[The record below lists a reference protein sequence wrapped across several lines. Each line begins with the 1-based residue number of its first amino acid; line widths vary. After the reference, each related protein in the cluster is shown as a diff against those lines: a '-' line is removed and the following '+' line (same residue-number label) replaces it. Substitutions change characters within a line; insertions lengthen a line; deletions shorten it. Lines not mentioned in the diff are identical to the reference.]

1 MVFHML
7 DFGVVDTFYQGVTSV
22 LVVLLWYYFLSG
34 LFNWKSV
41 LKILVLAF
49 FLGVLSVFVAD
60 FILLIMVLIN
70 FASQFIQKKN
80 LNYDKSGILLLVVII
95 QVLIGN
101 IAMFLGRMSV
111 RGLYNVSNLMGVQY
125 YTHELLIIY
134 VIFVIIINYAI
145 LFFYRRYCHKIV
157 SVNRKIK
164 ELNLSKSLF
173 ELILIFYVAIESI
186 MLISL
191 NENITATIQLT
202 LITSFIVML
211 LMMLWQMV
219 FFIRSYM
226 KKQEASYQA
235 KQNTQ
240 LNEYLKSVEQQYL
253 ELRRFKHDYK
263 NIMLSLQDSISNG
276 SSSEQLPYFKELI
289 AQRAIDTS
297 LDSGKIAK
305 IQHVGNETL
314 RGLIVQKFFDAQT
327 KGIELSLELDQSEF
341 IIKHNLVDVVRIVGN
356 LLDNAIDAA
365 KSTPDKQVTC
375 AFNSLHETK
384 EISVR
389 NSTNKKLDVN
399 KMFELGA
406 STKGSQRGFGL
417 SNVQQLV
424 DKQKNFFLD
433 VDSKNDRVIITLTIL
448 EEE

>member
-1 MVFHML
+1 ML

-125 YTHELLIIY
+125 YTHELLIVY
-134 VIFVIIINYAI
+134 VIFVIAINYVV
-145 LFFYRRYCHKIV
+145 LFFYRRYSHKIASV
-157 SVNRKIK
+157 SQKIK

-173 ELILIFYVAIESI
+173 ELVLIFYVAIESI

-263 NIMLSLQDSISNG
+263 NVMLALQDSISNG

>member
-1 MVFHML
+1 MEKCFENT
-7 DFGVVDTFYQGVTSV
+7 G
-22 LVVLLWYYFLSG
+22 
-34 LFNWKSV
+34 FN
-41 LKILVLAF
+41 I
-49 FLGVLSVFVAD
+49 FLGSIECFFVAD

-70 FASQFIQKKN
+70 FASQFIQKKS

-125 YTHELLIIY
+125 YTHEVLIIY

-211 LMMLWQMV
+211 LMMLWQMF

-263 NIMLSLQDSISNG
+263 NVMLALQDSISSG

-289 AQRAIDTS
+289 AQSAIDTS

-341 IIKHNLVDVVRIVGN
+341 IIQHNLVDVVRIVGN
-356 LLDNAIDAA
+356 LFDNAIDAA

>member
-1 MVFHML
+1 
-7 DFGVVDTFYQGVTSV
+7 

-34 LFNWKSV
+34 LFNWKSI

-49 FLGVLSVFVAD
+49 LLGVLSVFVAD

-70 FASQFIQKKN
+70 FASQFIQKN
-80 LNYDKSGILLLVVII
+80 LLDYDKSGILLLVVII

-125 YTHELLIIY
+125 YTHELLIVY
-134 VIFVIIINYAI
+134 VIFVIAINYVV

-173 ELILIFYVAIESI
+173 ELVLIFYVAIESI

-226 KKQEASYQA
+226 KKQEASHQA

-289 AQRAIDTS
+289 AQSAIDTS
-297 LDSGKIAK
+297 LDNGKIAK
-305 IQHVGNETL
+305 IQYIGNETL

-424 DKQKNFFLD
+424 DRQKNFFLD

>member
-1 MVFHML
+1 ML
-7 DFGVVDTFYQGVTSV
+7 DFGVVDTFYQGFTSV

-41 LKILVLAF
+41 LKILVLTF
-49 FLGVLSVFVAD
+49 FWGVLSVFVAD

-70 FASQFIQKKN
+70 FASQFIQKN
-80 LNYDKSGILLLVVII
+80 LLDYDKSGILLLVVII

-125 YTHELLIIY
+125 YTHELLIVY
-134 VIFVIIINYAI
+134 VIFVIAINYVV
-145 LFFYRRYCHKIV
+145 LFFYRRYSHKIASV
-157 SVNRKIK
+157 SQKIK

-173 ELILIFYVAIESI
+173 ELVLIFHVAIESI

-226 KKQEASYQA
+226 KKQEASHQA

-263 NIMLSLQDSISNG
+263 NIMLSLQDSIFNG
-276 SSSEQLPYFKELI
+276 SSSEQLTYFKELI
-289 AQRAIDTS
+289 AQSAVNTS
-297 LDSGKIAK
+297 LDNGKIAK
-305 IQHVGNETL
+305 VQHVGNETL
-314 RGLIVQKFFDAQT
+314 RGLIIQKFFDAQT
-327 KGIELSLELDQSEF
+327 KGIELSLELDRSEF

-356 LLDNAIDAA
+356 LFDNAIDAA
-365 KSTPDKQVTC
+365 QSIPDKKVIC

-399 KMFELGA
+399 KMFKLGA
-406 STKGSQRGFGL
+406 STKGSQHGFGL

-433 VDSKNDRVIITLTIL
+433 VDNKNDRVIITLTIL

>member
-1 MVFHML
+1 M
-7 DFGVVDTFYQGVTSV
+7 
-22 LVVLLWYYFLSG
+22 
-34 LFNWKSV
+34 
-41 LKILVLAF
+41 
-49 FLGVLSVFVAD
+49 
-60 FILLIMVLIN
+60 
-70 FASQFIQKKN
+70 SQESAYIQS

-125 YTHELLIIY
+125 YTHEVLIIY

-263 NIMLSLQDSISNG
+263 NVMLALQDSISSG

-289 AQRAIDTS
+289 AQSAIDTS

-341 IIKHNLVDVVRIVGN
+341 IIQHNLVDVVRIVGN

>member
-1 MVFHML
+1 ML

>member
-1 MVFHML
+1 MPQFAS
-7 DFGVVDTFYQGVTSV
+7 Y
-22 LVVLLWYYFLSG
+22 LSS
-34 LFNWKSV
+34 FKT
-41 LKILVLAF
+41 
-49 FLGVLSVFVAD
+49 D
-60 FILLIMVLIN
+60 P
-70 FASQFIQKKN
+70 SQFIQKN
-80 LNYDKSGILLLVVII
+80 LLDYDKSGILLLVVII

-125 YTHELLIIY
+125 YTHELLIVY
-134 VIFVIIINYAI
+134 VIFVIAINYVV
-145 LFFYRRYCHKIV
+145 LFFYRRYSHKIASV
-157 SVNRKIK
+157 SQKIK

-173 ELILIFYVAIESI
+173 ELVLIFYVAIESI

-226 KKQEASYQA
+226 KKQEASHQA

-289 AQRAIDTS
+289 AQSAIDTS
-297 LDSGKIAK
+297 LDNGKIAK
-305 IQHVGNETL
+305 IQYIGNGTL

-424 DKQKNFFLD
+424 DRQKNFFLD

>member
-70 FASQFIQKKN
+70 FASQFIQKKS

>member
-1 MVFHML
+1 ML

-41 LKILVLAF
+41 LKILVLTF
-49 FLGVLSVFVAD
+49 FWGVLSVFVAD

-70 FASQFIQKKN
+70 FASQFIQKKS

-125 YTHELLIIY
+125 YTHEVLIIY

-263 NIMLSLQDSISNG
+263 NVMLALQDSISSG

-289 AQRAIDTS
+289 AQSAIDTS

-341 IIKHNLVDVVRIVGN
+341 IIQHNLVDVVRIVGN

>member
-1 MVFHML
+1 
-7 DFGVVDTFYQGVTSV
+7 
-22 LVVLLWYYFLSG
+22 
-34 LFNWKSV
+34 
-41 LKILVLAF
+41 
-49 FLGVLSVFVAD
+49 
-60 FILLIMVLIN
+60 MVLIN
-70 FASQFIQKKN
+70 FASQFIQKKS

-226 KKQEASYQA
+226 KNQEASYQA

-263 NIMLSLQDSISNG
+263 NVMLALQDSISNG

-289 AQRAIDTS
+289 AQSAIDTS

-375 AFNSLHETK
+375 AFNTLHETK

>member
-1 MVFHML
+1 M
-7 DFGVVDTFYQGVTSV
+7 
-22 LVVLLWYYFLSG
+22 
-34 LFNWKSV
+34 
-41 LKILVLAF
+41 KILVLAF
-49 FLGVLSVFVAD
+49 FFGVLSVFVAD

-70 FASQFIQKKN
+70 FASQFIQKN
-80 LNYDKSGILLLVVII
+80 LLDYDKSGILLLVVII

-125 YTHELLIIY
+125 YTHELLIVY
-134 VIFVIIINYAI
+134 VIFVIAINYVV
-145 LFFYRRYCHKIV
+145 LFFYRRYSHKIASV
-157 SVNRKIK
+157 SQKIK

-173 ELILIFYVAIESI
+173 ELVLIFYVAIESI

-226 KKQEASYQA
+226 KKQEASHQA

-263 NIMLSLQDSISNG
+263 NIMLSLQDSIFNG
-276 SSSEQLPYFKELI
+276 SSSEQLTYFKELI
-289 AQRAIDTS
+289 AQRAVNTS
-297 LDSGKIAK
+297 LDNGKIAK
-305 IQHVGNETL
+305 VQHVGNETL
-314 RGLIVQKFFDAQT
+314 RGLIIQKFFDAQT
-327 KGIELSLELDQSEF
+327 KGIELSLELDRSEF

-365 KSTPDKQVTC
+365 QSIPDKKVIC

-399 KMFELGA
+399 KMFKLGA
-406 STKGSQRGFGL
+406 STKGSQHGFGL

-433 VDSKNDRVIITLTIL
+433 VDNKNDRVIITLTIL

>member
-1 MVFHML
+1 ML
-7 DFGVVDTFYQGVTSV
+7 SIEFTDAFYQGSV
-22 LVVLLWYYFLSG
+22 CFFTILVWYYYLIGALNKRALMRVIVMS
-34 LFNWKSV
+34 L
-41 LKILVLAF
+41 L
-49 FLGVLSVFVAD
+49 LGAGSVFVSDISYLIVVAVVMVGQIIRYHRLD
-60 FILLIMVLIN
+60 YTRSSIMIFLVNIQVIMSNILVYTSRWIILCAYGTTSEQRIYHYGHMVVLCYVVVMGIMNALIISLIKKYSSFINAVIDKIKYVELQKHILGMLLI
-70 FASQFIQKKN
+70 
-80 LNYDKSGILLLVVII
+80 
-95 QVLIGN
+95 
-101 IAMFLGRMSV
+101 
-111 RGLYNVSNLMGVQY
+111 
-125 YTHELLIIY
+125 
-134 VIFVIIINYAI
+134 
-145 LFFYRRYCHKIV
+145 LF
-157 SVNRKIK
+157 
-164 ELNLSKSLF
+164 
-173 ELILIFYVAIESI
+173 VAIEGI
-186 MLISL
+186 TIISMVKQ
-191 NENITATIQLT
+191 ITAIIQIP
-202 LITSFIVML
+202 LIMSFFIMMVM
-211 LMMLWQMV
+211 MVWQMF
-219 FFIRSYM
+219 FFISSYT
-226 KKQEASYQA
+226 KKQAANYQA
-235 KQNTQ
+235 KQNAQ

-253 ELRRFKHDYK
+253 ELRKFKHDYK
-263 NIMLSLQDSISNG
+263 NLMLSLQDSLINENSV
-276 SSSEQLPYFKELI
+276 EQAEYFKELI
-289 AQRAIDTS
+289 AQKAVDTS
-297 LDSGKIAK
+297 LDNGKIAK
-305 IQHVGNETL
+305 IQYIGNETL

-406 STKGSQRGFGL
+406 STKGGQRGFGL

>member
-1 MVFHML
+1 
-7 DFGVVDTFYQGVTSV
+7 
-22 LVVLLWYYFLSG
+22 
-34 LFNWKSV
+34 
-41 LKILVLAF
+41 
-49 FLGVLSVFVAD
+49 
-60 FILLIMVLIN
+60 MVLIN
-70 FASQFIQKKN
+70 FASQFIQKN
-80 LNYDKSGILLLVVII
+80 LLDYDKSGILLLVVII

-125 YTHELLIIY
+125 YTHELLIVY
-134 VIFVIIINYAI
+134 VIFVIAINYVV
-145 LFFYRRYCHKIV
+145 LFFYRRYSHKIASV
-157 SVNRKIK
+157 SQKIK

-173 ELILIFYVAIESI
+173 ELVLIFYVAIESI

-226 KKQEASYQA
+226 KKQEASHQA

-289 AQRAIDTS
+289 AQSAIDTS
-297 LDSGKIAK
+297 LDNGKIAK
-305 IQHVGNETL
+305 IQYIGNETL

-424 DKQKNFFLD
+424 DRQKNFFLD

>member
-1 MVFHML
+1 MF
-7 DFGVVDTFYQGVTSV
+7 
-22 LVVLLWYYFLSG
+22 
-34 LFNWKSV
+34 
-41 LKILVLAF
+41 
-49 FLGVLSVFVAD
+49 FVAD

-70 FASQFIQKKN
+70 FASQFIQKN
-80 LNYDKSGILLLVVII
+80 LLDYDKSGILLLVVII

-125 YTHELLIIY
+125 YTHELLIVY
-134 VIFVIIINYAI
+134 VIFVIAINYVV
-145 LFFYRRYCHKIV
+145 LFFYRRYSHKIASV
-157 SVNRKIK
+157 SQKIK

-173 ELILIFYVAIESI
+173 ELVLIFYVAIESI

-226 KKQEASYQA
+226 KKQEASHQA

-263 NIMLSLQDSISNG
+263 NIMLSLQDSIFNG
-276 SSSEQLPYFKELI
+276 SSSEQLTYFKELI
-289 AQRAIDTS
+289 AQRAVNTS
-297 LDSGKIAK
+297 LDNGKIAK
-305 IQHVGNETL
+305 VQHVGNETL
-314 RGLIVQKFFDAQT
+314 RGLIIQKFFDAQT
-327 KGIELSLELDQSEF
+327 KGIELSLELDRSEF

-365 KSTPDKQVTC
+365 QSIPDKKVIC

-399 KMFELGA
+399 KMFKLGA
-406 STKGSQRGFGL
+406 STKGSQHGFGL

-433 VDSKNDRVIITLTIL
+433 VDNKNDRVIITLTIL

>member
-1 MVFHML
+1 ML
-7 DFGVVDTFYQGVTSV
+7 DSGVVDTFYQGFTSI

-34 LFNWKSV
+34 LFNWKSI

-49 FLGVLSVFVAD
+49 LLGVLSVFVAD

-70 FASQFIQKKN
+70 FASQFIQKN
-80 LNYDKSGILLLVVII
+80 LLDYDKSGILLLVVII

-125 YTHELLIIY
+125 YTHELLIVY
-134 VIFVIIINYAI
+134 VIFVIAINYVV
-145 LFFYRRYCHKIV
+145 LFFYRRYSHKIASV
-157 SVNRKIK
+157 SQKIK

-173 ELILIFYVAIESI
+173 ELVLIFYVAIESI

-226 KKQEASYQA
+226 KKQEASHQA

-289 AQRAIDTS
+289 AQSAIDTS
-297 LDSGKIAK
+297 LDNGKIAK
-305 IQHVGNETL
+305 IQYIGNETL

-424 DKQKNFFLD
+424 DRQKNFFLD

>member
-1 MVFHML
+1 M
-7 DFGVVDTFYQGVTSV
+7 
-22 LVVLLWYYFLSG
+22 
-34 LFNWKSV
+34 
-41 LKILVLAF
+41 KILVLAF

-70 FASQFIQKKN
+70 FASQFIQKKS

-191 NENITATIQLT
+191 NENITGTIQLT

-263 NIMLSLQDSISNG
+263 NVMLALQDSISNG

-289 AQRAIDTS
+289 AQSAIDTS

-375 AFNSLHETK
+375 AFNTLHETK

>member
-1 MVFHML
+1 M
-7 DFGVVDTFYQGVTSV
+7 
-22 LVVLLWYYFLSG
+22 
-34 LFNWKSV
+34 
-41 LKILVLAF
+41 
-49 FLGVLSVFVAD
+49 
-60 FILLIMVLIN
+60 
-70 FASQFIQKKN
+70 
-80 LNYDKSGILLLVVII
+80 II

-263 NIMLSLQDSISNG
+263 NVMLALQDSISNG

-289 AQRAIDTS
+289 AQSAIDTS

>member
-1 MVFHML
+1 ML

-70 FASQFIQKKN
+70 FASQFIQKKS

-157 SVNRKIK
+157 SANRKIK

-341 IIKHNLVDVVRIVGN
+341 IIQHNLVDVVRIVGN

>member
-1 MVFHML
+1 M
-7 DFGVVDTFYQGVTSV
+7 
-22 LVVLLWYYFLSG
+22 
-34 LFNWKSV
+34 
-41 LKILVLAF
+41 
-49 FLGVLSVFVAD
+49 
-60 FILLIMVLIN
+60 LLI
-70 FASQFIQKKN
+70 
-80 LNYDKSGILLLVVII
+80 
-95 QVLIGN
+95 
-101 IAMFLGRMSV
+101 
-111 RGLYNVSNLMGVQY
+111 
-125 YTHELLIIY
+125 
-134 VIFVIIINYAI
+134 
-145 LFFYRRYCHKIV
+145 LF
-157 SVNRKIK
+157 
-164 ELNLSKSLF
+164 
-173 ELILIFYVAIESI
+173 VAIEGI
-186 MLISL
+186 TIISMVKQ
-191 NENITATIQLT
+191 ITAIIQIP
-202 LITSFIVML
+202 LIMSFFIMMVM
-211 LMMLWQMV
+211 MVWQMF
-219 FFIRSYM
+219 FFISSYT
-226 KKQEASYQA
+226 KKQAANYQA
-235 KQNTQ
+235 KQNAQ

-253 ELRRFKHDYK
+253 ELRKFKHDYK
-263 NIMLSLQDSISNG
+263 NLMLSLQDSLINENSV
-276 SSSEQLPYFKELI
+276 EQAEYFKELI
-289 AQRAIDTS
+289 AQKAVDTS
-297 LDSGKIAK
+297 LDNGKIAK
-305 IQHVGNETL
+305 IQYIGNETL

>member
-1 MVFHML
+1 ML

-157 SVNRKIK
+157 SANRKIK

>member
-1 MVFHML
+1 M
-7 DFGVVDTFYQGVTSV
+7 
-22 LVVLLWYYFLSG
+22 
-34 LFNWKSV
+34 
-41 LKILVLAF
+41 
-49 FLGVLSVFVAD
+49 
-60 FILLIMVLIN
+60 
-70 FASQFIQKKN
+70 
-80 LNYDKSGILLLVVII
+80 II

-125 YTHELLIIY
+125 YTHEVLIIY

-263 NIMLSLQDSISNG
+263 NVMLALQDSISSG

-289 AQRAIDTS
+289 AQSAIDTS

-341 IIKHNLVDVVRIVGN
+341 IIQHNLVDVVRIVGN

>member
-1 MVFHML
+1 ML
-7 DFGVVDTFYQGVTSV
+7 DFGVVDTFYQGFTSI

-34 LFNWKSV
+34 LFNWKSI

-49 FLGVLSVFVAD
+49 LLGVLSVFVAD

-70 FASQFIQKKN
+70 FASQFIQKN
-80 LNYDKSGILLLVVII
+80 LLDYDKSGILLLVVII

-125 YTHELLIIY
+125 YTHELLIVY
-134 VIFVIIINYAI
+134 VIFVIAINYVV
-145 LFFYRRYCHKIV
+145 LFFYRRYSHKIASV
-157 SVNRKIK
+157 SQKIK

-173 ELILIFYVAIESI
+173 ELVLIFYVAIESI

-211 LMMLWQMV
+211 LMMLWQMF

-226 KKQEASYQA
+226 KKQEASHQA

-289 AQRAIDTS
+289 AQSAIDTS
-297 LDSGKIAK
+297 LDNGKIAK
-305 IQHVGNETL
+305 IQYIGNETL

-424 DKQKNFFLD
+424 DRQKNFFLD
-433 VDSKNDRVIITLTIL
+433 VDRKNDRVIITLTIL

>member
-1 MVFHML
+1 
-7 DFGVVDTFYQGVTSV
+7 
-22 LVVLLWYYFLSG
+22 
-34 LFNWKSV
+34 
-41 LKILVLAF
+41 
-49 FLGVLSVFVAD
+49 
-60 FILLIMVLIN
+60 LIMVLIN
-70 FASQFIQKKN
+70 FASQFIQKN
-80 LNYDKSGILLLVVII
+80 LLDYDKSGILLLVVII

-125 YTHELLIIY
+125 YTHELLIVY
-134 VIFVIIINYAI
+134 VIFVIAINYVV
-145 LFFYRRYCHKIV
+145 LFFYRRYSHKIASV
-157 SVNRKIK
+157 SQKIK

-173 ELILIFYVAIESI
+173 ELVLIFYVAIESI

-226 KKQEASYQA
+226 KKQEASHQA

-289 AQRAIDTS
+289 AQSAIDTS
-297 LDSGKIAK
+297 LDNGKIAK
-305 IQHVGNETL
+305 IQYIGNETL

-424 DKQKNFFLD
+424 DRQKNFFLD

>member
-1 MVFHML
+1 M
-7 DFGVVDTFYQGVTSV
+7 
-22 LVVLLWYYFLSG
+22 
-34 LFNWKSV
+34 
-41 LKILVLAF
+41 
-49 FLGVLSVFVAD
+49 SVFVAD

-70 FASQFIQKKN
+70 FASQFIQKN
-80 LNYDKSGILLLVVII
+80 LLDYDKSGILLLVVII

-125 YTHELLIIY
+125 YTHELLIVY
-134 VIFVIIINYAI
+134 VIFVIAINYVV
-145 LFFYRRYCHKIV
+145 LFFYRRYSHKIASV
-157 SVNRKIK
+157 SQKIK

-173 ELILIFYVAIESI
+173 ELVLIFYVAIESI

-226 KKQEASYQA
+226 KKQEASHQA

-263 NIMLSLQDSISNG
+263 NIMLSLQDSIFNG
-276 SSSEQLPYFKELI
+276 SSSEQLTYFKELI
-289 AQRAIDTS
+289 AQRAVNTS
-297 LDSGKIAK
+297 LDNGKIAK
-305 IQHVGNETL
+305 VQHVGNETL
-314 RGLIVQKFFDAQT
+314 RGLIIQKFFDAQT
-327 KGIELSLELDQSEF
+327 KGIELSLELDRSEF

-365 KSTPDKQVTC
+365 QSIPDKKVIC

-399 KMFELGA
+399 KMFKLGA
-406 STKGSQRGFGL
+406 STKGSQHGFGL

-433 VDSKNDRVIITLTIL
+433 VDNKNDRVIITLTIL

>member
-1 MVFHML
+1 ML
-7 DFGVVDTFYQGVTSV
+7 DFGVVDTFYQGFTSI

-34 LFNWKSV
+34 LFNWKSI

-49 FLGVLSVFVAD
+49 LLGVLSVFVAD

-70 FASQFIQKKN
+70 FASQFIQKN
-80 LNYDKSGILLLVVII
+80 LLDYDKSGILLLVVII

-125 YTHELLIIY
+125 YTHELLIVY
-134 VIFVIIINYAI
+134 VIFVIAINYVV
-145 LFFYRRYCHKIV
+145 LFFYRRYSHKIASV
-157 SVNRKIK
+157 SQKIK

-173 ELILIFYVAIESI
+173 ELVLIFYVAIESI

-211 LMMLWQMV
+211 LMMLWPMV

-226 KKQEASYQA
+226 KKQEASHQA

-289 AQRAIDTS
+289 AQSAIDTS
-297 LDSGKIAK
+297 LDNGKIAK
-305 IQHVGNETL
+305 IQYIGNETL

-424 DKQKNFFLD
+424 DRQKNFFLD

>member
-1 MVFHML
+1 ML
-7 DFGVVDTFYQGVTSV
+7 DFGVVDTFYQGFTSV

-41 LKILVLAF
+41 LKILVLTF
-49 FLGVLSVFVAD
+49 FWGVLSVFVAD

-70 FASQFIQKKN
+70 FASRFIQKKS

-125 YTHELLIIY
+125 YTHEVLIIY

-263 NIMLSLQDSISNG
+263 NVMLALQDSISSG

-289 AQRAIDTS
+289 AQSAIDTS

-341 IIKHNLVDVVRIVGN
+341 IIQHNLVDVVRIVGN

>member
-1 MVFHML
+1 MPQFAS
-7 DFGVVDTFYQGVTSV
+7 Y
-22 LVVLLWYYFLSG
+22 LSS
-34 LFNWKSV
+34 FQT
-41 LKILVLAF
+41 
-49 FLGVLSVFVAD
+49 D
-60 FILLIMVLIN
+60 P
-70 FASQFIQKKN
+70 SQFIQKN
-80 LNYDKSGILLLVVII
+80 LLDYDKSGILLLVVII

-125 YTHELLIIY
+125 YTHELLIVY
-134 VIFVIIINYAI
+134 VIFVIAINYVV
-145 LFFYRRYCHKIV
+145 LFFYRRYSHKIASV
-157 SVNRKIK
+157 SQKIK

-173 ELILIFYVAIESI
+173 ELVLIFYVAIESI

-226 KKQEASYQA
+226 KKQEASHQA

-289 AQRAIDTS
+289 AQSAIDTS
-297 LDSGKIAK
+297 LDNGKIAK
-305 IQHVGNETL
+305 IQYIGNETL

-424 DKQKNFFLD
+424 DRQKNFFLD

>member
-1 MVFHML
+1 
-7 DFGVVDTFYQGVTSV
+7 
-22 LVVLLWYYFLSG
+22 
-34 LFNWKSV
+34 
-41 LKILVLAF
+41 
-49 FLGVLSVFVAD
+49 
-60 FILLIMVLIN
+60 
-70 FASQFIQKKN
+70 
-80 LNYDKSGILLLVVII
+80 
-95 QVLIGN
+95 
-101 IAMFLGRMSV
+101 
-111 RGLYNVSNLMGVQY
+111 
-125 YTHELLIIY
+125 
-134 VIFVIIINYAI
+134 
-145 LFFYRRYCHKIV
+145 RYSHKIASV
-157 SVNRKIK
+157 SQKIK

-173 ELILIFYVAIESI
+173 ELVLIFYVAIESI

-226 KKQEASYQA
+226 KKQEASHQA

-263 NIMLSLQDSISNG
+263 NIMLSLQDSIFNG
-276 SSSEQLPYFKELI
+276 SSSEQLTYFKELI
-289 AQRAIDTS
+289 AQRAVNTS
-297 LDSGKIAK
+297 LDNGKIAK
-305 IQHVGNETL
+305 VQHVGNETL
-314 RGLIVQKFFDAQT
+314 RGLIIQKFFDAQT
-327 KGIELSLELDQSEF
+327 KGIELSLELDRSEF

-365 KSTPDKQVTC
+365 QSIPDKKVIC

-399 KMFELGA
+399 KMFKLGA
-406 STKGSQRGFGL
+406 STKGSQHGFGL

-433 VDSKNDRVIITLTIL
+433 VDNKNDRVIITLTIL

>member
-1 MVFHML
+1 ML

-125 YTHELLIIY
+125 YTHELLIVY
-134 VIFVIIINYAI
+134 VIFVIAINYVV
-145 LFFYRRYCHKIV
+145 LFFYRRYSHKIASV
-157 SVNRKIK
+157 SQKIK

-173 ELILIFYVAIESI
+173 ELVLIFYVAIESI

>member
-1 MVFHML
+1 ML
-7 DFGVVDTFYQGVTSV
+7 SIEFTDAFYQGSV
-22 LVVLLWYYFLSG
+22 CFFTILVWYYYLIGALNKRALMRVIVMS
-34 LFNWKSV
+34 L
-41 LKILVLAF
+41 L
-49 FLGVLSVFVAD
+49 LGAGSVFVSDISYLIVVAAVMVGQIIRYHRLD
-60 FILLIMVLIN
+60 YARSSIMIFLVNIQVIMSNILVYTSRWIILCAYGTTSEQRIYHYGQHMVVLCYVVVMGIMNALIISLMKKYSSFINAMIDKIKYVELQKHIFGMLLI
-70 FASQFIQKKN
+70 
-80 LNYDKSGILLLVVII
+80 
-95 QVLIGN
+95 
-101 IAMFLGRMSV
+101 
-111 RGLYNVSNLMGVQY
+111 
-125 YTHELLIIY
+125 
-134 VIFVIIINYAI
+134 
-145 LFFYRRYCHKIV
+145 LF
-157 SVNRKIK
+157 
-164 ELNLSKSLF
+164 
-173 ELILIFYVAIESI
+173 VAIEGI
-186 MLISL
+186 TIISMVKQ
-191 NENITATIQLT
+191 ITAIIQIP
-202 LITSFIVML
+202 LIMSFFI
-211 LMMLWQMV
+211 MMVWQMF
-219 FFIRSYM
+219 FFISSYT
-226 KKQEASYQA
+226 KKQAANYQA
-235 KQNTQ
+235 KQNAQ

-253 ELRRFKHDYK
+253 ELRKFKHDYK
-263 NIMLSLQDSISNG
+263 NLMLSLQDSLINENSV
-276 SSSEQLPYFKELI
+276 EQAEYFKELI
-289 AQRAIDTS
+289 AQKAVDTS
-297 LDSGKIAK
+297 LDNGKIAK
-305 IQHVGNETL
+305 IQYIGNETL

>member
-1 MVFHML
+1 MFIWL
-7 DFGVVDTFYQGVTSV
+7 RSTLPQFASY
-22 LVVLLWYYFLSG
+22 LSS
-34 LFNWKSV
+34 FQT
-41 LKILVLAF
+41 
-49 FLGVLSVFVAD
+49 D
-60 FILLIMVLIN
+60 P
-70 FASQFIQKKN
+70 SQFIQKN
-80 LNYDKSGILLLVVII
+80 LLDYDKSGILLLVVII

-125 YTHELLIIY
+125 YTHELLIVY
-134 VIFVIIINYAI
+134 VIFVIAINYVV
-145 LFFYRRYCHKIV
+145 LFFYRRYSHKIASV
-157 SVNRKIK
+157 SQKIK

-173 ELILIFYVAIESI
+173 ELVLIFYVAIESI

-226 KKQEASYQA
+226 KKQEASHQA

-289 AQRAIDTS
+289 AQSAIDTS
-297 LDSGKIAK
+297 LDNGKIAK
-305 IQHVGNETL
+305 IQYIGNETL

-424 DKQKNFFLD
+424 DRQKNFFLD

>member
-1 MVFHML
+1 
-7 DFGVVDTFYQGVTSV
+7 
-22 LVVLLWYYFLSG
+22 
-34 LFNWKSV
+34 
-41 LKILVLAF
+41 
-49 FLGVLSVFVAD
+49 
-60 FILLIMVLIN
+60 
-70 FASQFIQKKN
+70 FIQKN
-80 LNYDKSGILLLVVII
+80 LLDYDKSGILLLVVII

-125 YTHELLIIY
+125 YTHELLIVY
-134 VIFVIIINYAI
+134 VIFVIAINYVV
-145 LFFYRRYCHKIV
+145 LFFYRRYSHKIASV
-157 SVNRKIK
+157 SQKIK

-173 ELILIFYVAIESI
+173 ELVLIFYVAIESI

-226 KKQEASYQA
+226 KKQEASHQA

-289 AQRAIDTS
+289 AQSAIDTS
-297 LDSGKIAK
+297 LDNGKIAK
-305 IQHVGNETL
+305 IQYIGNETL

-424 DKQKNFFLD
+424 DRQKNFFLD